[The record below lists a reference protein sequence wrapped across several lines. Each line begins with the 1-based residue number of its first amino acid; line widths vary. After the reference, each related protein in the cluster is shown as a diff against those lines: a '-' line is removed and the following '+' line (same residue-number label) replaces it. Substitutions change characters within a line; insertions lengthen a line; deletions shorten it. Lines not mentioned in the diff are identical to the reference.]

1 MKTKLPLLLLFFVLF
16 LFKCDLKADPGHKS
30 PLEYRWVNHPL
41 DFYLNVTVDSTT
53 TPHSLLF
60 ETMYEKKGIASF
72 LLPIYQL
79 EKNSLTFEIKIRYKT
94 ENCENLFLAITSVG
108 DCENINSI
116 DTIQLNATQDWKEC
130 TRILKTKKAYF
141 LNISVGAVGYGQRK
155 GKIWISDLEV
165 LGDGKAIGDNPQ
177 QEYKKEDV
185 HLKATDLIHWNNKEY
200 DNLPFL
206 NKKILGLGET
216 AHGTETMNDIG
227 IEISKERIL
236 KHQCRFILLE
246 IPLEFSLYINRY
258 VQNDK
263 ILNLNIFQ
271 NVLNHTCFPTPSYP
285 LSGGLKNIIRR
296 IIKKSLFWDLI

>member
-1 MKTKLPLLLLFFVLF
+1 M
-16 LFKCDLKADPGHKS
+16 
-30 PLEYRWVNHPL
+30 
-41 DFYLNVTVDSTT
+41 
-53 TPHSLLF
+53 
-60 ETMYEKKGIASF
+60 
-72 LLPIYQL
+72 
-79 EKNSLTFEIKIRYKT
+79 
-94 ENCENLFLAITSVG
+94 AITSVG

-177 QEYKKEDV
+177 QEYKKEDI

>member
-1 MKTKLPLLLLFFVLF
+1 M
-16 LFKCDLKADPGHKS
+16 
-30 PLEYRWVNHPL
+30 
-41 DFYLNVTVDSTT
+41 
-53 TPHSLLF
+53 
-60 ETMYEKKGIASF
+60 
-72 LLPIYQL
+72 
-79 EKNSLTFEIKIRYKT
+79 
-94 ENCENLFLAITSVG
+94 
-108 DCENINSI
+108 
-116 DTIQLNATQDWKEC
+116 
-130 TRILKTKKAYF
+130 
-141 LNISVGAVGYGQRK
+141 
-155 GKIWISDLEV
+155 
-165 LGDGKAIGDNPQ
+165 
-177 QEYKKEDV
+177 
-185 HLKATDLIHWNNKEY
+185 KATDLIHWNNKEY

-263 ILNLNIFQ
+263 NFKFEYISERFEPYL
-271 NVLNHTCFPTPSYP
+271 FPTPSYP